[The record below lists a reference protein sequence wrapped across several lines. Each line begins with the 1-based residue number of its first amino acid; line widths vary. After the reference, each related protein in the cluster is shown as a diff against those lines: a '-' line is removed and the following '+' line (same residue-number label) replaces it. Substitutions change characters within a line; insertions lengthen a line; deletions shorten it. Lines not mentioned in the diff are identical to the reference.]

1 MNMSHYRFSLLALF
15 CCAIAQAADKKGV
28 EFVVAL
34 SPAGS
39 FSARSDALSGQAL
52 VRKSGLVV
60 VKDAEIP
67 VKSLKTGIALRDDH
81 MNDNYFEA
89 AKFPKVTMLLG
100 LGQKGKFK
108 GKLKCHGKVGIVE
121 GTYGFKGPLLI
132 AKFKTTLSGY
142 GIKEVSWK
150 GIGVD
155 DEIEVEVALPWVRKE
170 AAPNE
175 KDSDPEL
182 V

>member
-1 MNMSHYRFSLLALF
+1 MGLPFLSFLAMF
-15 CCAIAQAADKKGV
+15 CCAHVHAAEKKGV
-28 EFVVAL
+28 EFIVSL

-39 FSARSDALSGQAL
+39 FTARSDALSGQAL
-52 VRKSGLVV
+52 VRKSGLIV
-60 VKDAEIP
+60 VKNAEIP
-67 VKSLKTGIALRDDH
+67 VKSLKTGITLRDDH
-81 MNDNYFEA
+81 MNDKYFEA
-89 AKFPKVTMLLG
+89 AKFPKVALLLG

-108 GKLKCHGKVGIVE
+108 GKLNCHGKVGVVQ

-132 AKFKTTLSGY
+132 AKFKTTLSAY
-142 GIKEVSWK
+142 GIQEVSWK

-155 DEIEVEVALPWVRKE
+155 DEIEVEVVLPWIRKE

-175 KDSDPEL
+175 KDTDPEL